1 MALGDFPLNFT
12 LHPQGR
18 FAAVLHCGHG
28 RHELAV
34 VDLEEAK
41 VVSRAPVPEAFY
53 GLEFSRS
60 GARLYCSG
68 AADEVI
74 HVFDFKDGKL
84 QANQRVPLRD
94 ARQRGIPCGLAVWG
108 RASKFAL
115 TASKRIG
122 RVARKAARDGCTVTV
137 PINDSHDFSVTDR
150 SDLETEQCPHE

>member
-1 MALGDFPLNFT
+1 M
-12 LHPQGR
+12 
-18 FAAVLHCGHG
+18 
-28 RHELAV
+28 
-34 VDLEEAK
+34 DLEEAK

-94 ARQRGIPCGLAVWG
+94 ARQHGIPCGLAVWG

-122 RVARKAARDGCTVTV
+122 RVARKAARDGCPVTV
-137 PINDSHDFSVTDR
+137 PINDSHDFSVTRTDR
-150 SDLETEQCPHE
+150 CS